1 MREGG
6 RRTQSRRPPPLA
18 LRPYKEVELRLR
30 RIFPTLALAGLLA
43 TPAFAQDNI
52 TGTPLEVGMM
62 APDFEL
68 PGATRHGVLRDP
80 IKLSDYRDK
89 TVVIAFFYRAR
100 TRG

>member
-1 MREGG
+1 M
-6 RRTQSRRPPPLA
+6 
-18 LRPYKEVELRLR
+18 RLR
-30 RIFPTLALAGLLA
+30 RLLPTLALASLVA
-43 TPAFAQDNI
+43 VPAFAQE
-52 TGTPLEVGMM
+52 TGTPLEVGVM

>member
-1 MREGG
+1 M
-6 RRTQSRRPPPLA
+6 Q
-18 LRPYKEVELRLR
+18 LR
-30 RIFPTLALAGLLA
+30 RLIPTLALASLLA
-43 TPAFAQDNI
+43 VPAFAQDNT
-52 TGTPLEVGMM
+52 TGTPLEVGVM

-68 PGATRHGVLRDP
+68 PAATRHGVLRDP

>member
-1 MREGG
+1 MN
-6 RRTQSRRPPPLA
+6 
-18 LRPYKEVELRLR
+18 LR
-30 RIFPTLALAGLLA
+30 RLFPVLALASLLA
-43 TPAFAQDNI
+43 VPAFAQE
-52 TGTPLEVGMM
+52 TGTPLEVGVM

>member
-1 MREGG
+1 MRF
-6 RRTQSRRPPPLA
+6 T
-18 LRPYKEVELRLR
+18 RL
-30 RIFPTLALAGLLA
+30 FPTLALAGLLV
-43 TPAFAQDNI
+43 TPASAQDNT
-52 TGTPLEVGMM
+52 TGTPLEVGVM

-68 PGATRHGVLRDP
+68 PAATRHGVLRDR

>member
-1 MREGG
+1 MN
-6 RRTQSRRPPPLA
+6 
-18 LRPYKEVELRLR
+18 LR
-30 RIFPTLALAGLLA
+30 RLFPAMALVGLLV
-43 TPAFAQDNI
+43 TPAFAQE
-52 TGTPLEVGMM
+52 TGTPLEVGAM

>member
-1 MREGG
+1 M
-6 RRTQSRRPPPLA
+6 
-18 LRPYKEVELRLR
+18 KLR
-30 RIFPTLALAGLLA
+30 RFFPTLALASLLA
-43 TPAFAQDNI
+43 VPAFAQDNI
-52 TGTPLEVGMM
+52 TGTPLEVGVM

>member
-1 MREGG
+1 MRIN
-6 RRTQSRRPPPLA
+6 SL
-18 LRPYKEVELRLR
+18 
-30 RIFPTLALAGLLA
+30 FPTLALASLLA
-43 TPAFAQDNI
+43 VPAFAQDNT
-52 TGTPLEVGMM
+52 TGTPLEVGVM

-68 PGATRHGVLRDP
+68 TGATRHGVLRDP

>member
-1 MREGG
+1 MQLLKVV
-6 RRTQSRRPPPLA
+6 T
-18 LRPYKEVELRLR
+18 
-30 RIFPTLALAGLLA
+30 TLAVASVFTA
-43 TPAFAQDNI
+43 PACAQEA
-52 TGTPLEVGMM
+52 GTPLEVGVM

-100 TRG
+100 SRG

>member
-1 MREGG
+1 MRP
-6 RRTQSRRPPPLA
+6 RSL
-18 LRPYKEVELRLR
+18 
-30 RIFPTLALAGLLA
+30 IHTLALASLLA
-43 TPAFAQDNI
+43 VPAFAQDNT
-52 TGTPLEVGMM
+52 TGTPLEVGVM

>member
-1 MREGG
+1 MRIRKWISALG
-6 RRTQSRRPPPLA
+6 LA
-18 LRPYKEVELRLR
+18 SLIAV
-30 RIFPTLALAGLLA
+30 
-43 TPAFAQDNI
+43 PAFAQDNT
-52 TGTPLEVGMM
+52 TGTPLEVGVM

-68 PGATRHGVLRDP
+68 PAATRHGVLRDP

>member
-1 MREGG
+1 M
-6 RRTQSRRPPPLA
+6 
-18 LRPYKEVELRLR
+18 RLR
-30 RIFPTLALAGLLA
+30 SLFPTLALASLLA
-43 TPAFAQDNI
+43 VPAFAQDNT
-52 TGTPLEVGMM
+52 TGTPLEVGVM

-68 PGATRHGVLRDP
+68 TGATRHGVLRDP

>member
-1 MREGG
+1 M
-6 RRTQSRRPPPLA
+6 
-18 LRPYKEVELRLR
+18 RLR
-30 RIFPTLALAGLLA
+30 KLFPTLALAGLLV
-43 TPAFAQDNI
+43 TPAMAQE
-52 TGTPLEVGMM
+52 TGTPLEVGVM

>member
-1 MREGG
+1 M
-6 RRTQSRRPPPLA
+6 
-18 LRPYKEVELRLR
+18 RLR
-30 RIFPTLALAGLLA
+30 GFIPTVALASLLA
-43 TPAFAQDNI
+43 VPAFAQDNV
-52 TGTPLEVGMM
+52 TGTPLEVGVM

>member
-1 MREGG
+1 MRL
-6 RRTQSRRPPPLA
+6 T
-18 LRPYKEVELRLR
+18 RL
-30 RIFPTLALAGLLA
+30 FPTLALAGLLV
-43 TPAFAQDNI
+43 TPASAQDNT
-52 TGTPLEVGMM
+52 TGTPLEVGVM

-68 PGATRHGVLRDP
+68 PAATRHGVLRDR

>member
-1 MREGG
+1 MRL
-6 RRTQSRRPPPLA
+6 T
-18 LRPYKEVELRLR
+18 RL
-30 RIFPTLALAGLLA
+30 FPTLALAGLLV
-43 TPAFAQDNI
+43 TPASAQDNT
-52 TGTPLEVGMM
+52 TGTPLEVGVM

-68 PGATRHGVLRDP
+68 SAATRHGVLRDR